1 MAGPEDEK
9 PIVSLLADDP
19 EERPHIEAF
28 VVGLGESVDTLQ
40 DLEQAADF
48 ARVADF
54 ARRLGDDAE
63 RHGFPP
69 LSAAAGGAA
78 AAAAAADGKQTRE
91 SLLVLTEIA
100 RRIRLGHRG
109 AV

>member
-1 MAGPEDEK
+1 MAGSADEK

-19 EERPHIEAF
+19 DERPRLEAF
-28 VVGLGESVDTLQ
+28 VVSLGESVDVLQ
-40 DLEQAADF
+40 DLEQAAELVRICTF
-48 ARVADF
+48 ARQ
-54 ARRLGDDAE
+54 LGHDAA

-69 LSAAAGGAA
+69 LSAAATQVAA
-78 AAAAAADGKQTRE
+78 ASAARDGKQTRE
-91 SLLVLTEIA
+91 ALLVLTEIA